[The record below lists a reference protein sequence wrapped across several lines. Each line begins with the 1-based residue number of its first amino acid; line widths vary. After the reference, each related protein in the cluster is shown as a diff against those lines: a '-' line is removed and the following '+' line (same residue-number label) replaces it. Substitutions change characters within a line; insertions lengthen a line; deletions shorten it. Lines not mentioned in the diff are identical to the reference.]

1 MNGKERVRAA
11 VARQPVDKIPLG
23 LYAVDHDTI
32 SRVIGRPT
40 IVRNQIEMA
49 IAFWEGRHAE
59 VAQQWV
65 ADLTDFY
72 RRLDCVDIITCR
84 DAMLMPPPDIRI
96 SPLMWVNPRYDRR
109 ELPVPRRVAPDR
121 WEDRDGRVYQANHEA
136 NEIICVH
143 DPLLA
148 SPPTFTAA
156 QFAGPTPELA
166 TPDPTVFAVLDQII
180 ATFGAEKYIVGPN
193 GGSLIISLLGGYESG
208 LMLHVEQPEVITAY
222 NRRQVVIQNRLDPY
236 FIRPGCDASLMDTD
250 IGGTA
255 GPIISPRMYRA
266 LYVPYL
272 TQRIAHIKNLVP
284 QMIMHNCGNTLP
296 LIDMF
301 IEAGFDCYQSLQTTA
316 GMEIGLLKARFGE
329 RMAFWGGVPLELLIA
344 GTPDEVQAAVRTALE
359 RGGPTGF
366 ILGPSQS
373 IARNTRYEN
382 FMAMLDEFERLRC
395 RYV

>member
-1 MNGKERVRAA
+1 MNSIQRVRAA
-11 VARQPVDKIPLG
+11 VARQPVDQIPLG

-59 VAQQWV
+59 VAQQWI

-84 DAMLMPPPDIRI
+84 DAMLMPPPEVRI
-96 SPLMWVNPRYDRR
+96 SPLLWVNPRYDRR

-121 WEDRDGRVYQANHEA
+121 WEDRAGRIYQANTEA

-143 DPLLA
+143 DPVLA
-148 SPPTFTAA
+148 QPLTFTVE
-156 QFAGPTPELA
+156 QFEGPLEDSVP
-166 TPDPTVFAVLDQII
+166 PDPAVFAVLDAII
-180 ATFGAEKYIVGPN
+180 ATFGTDRYIVGPN

-208 LMLHVEQPEVITAY
+208 LMLHVEQPAVIEAY
-222 NRRQVVIQNRLDPY
+222 NRRQVGLQNGLDRSY
-236 FIRPGCDASLMDTD
+236 IRPGCPASLMDTD
-250 IGGTA
+250 IGGTT
-255 GPIISPRMYRA
+255 GPIISPRMYRK
-266 LYVPYL
+266 LYLPYL
-272 TQRIAHIKNLVP
+272 KQRIAHIKTLVP
-284 QMIMHNCGNTLP
+284 QMILHNCGNTIP
-296 LIDMF
+296 LMDLF

-316 GMEIGLLKARFGE
+316 GMEVGWLQAHFGD
-329 RMAFWGGVPLELLIA
+329 RLAFWGGVPLELLIA
-344 GTPDEVQAAVRTALE
+344 GTPDEVRAAVRLALE
-359 RGGPTGF
+359 RGGATGF

-373 IARNTRYEN
+373 IARNTAYAN
-382 FMAMLDEFERLRC
+382 FMAMLDEFTRLRD

>member
-1 MNGKERVRAA
+1 MNSKERVRAA
-11 VARQPVDKIPLG
+11 IAREPLDRIPFG

-40 IVRNQIEMA
+40 IVRNQIAMA
-49 IAFWEGRHAE
+49 VAFWEGRHAE

-84 DAMLMPPPDIRI
+84 DAMLMPPPEVRI

-109 ELPVPRRVAPDR
+109 ELPVPKRIADDR
-121 WEDRDGRVYQANHEA
+121 WEDRDGRIYQANHEA
-136 NEIICVH
+136 NEIICVY
-143 DPLLA
+143 DPLLT
-148 SPPTFTAA
+148 SPPTFSVA
-156 QFAGPTPELA
+156 QFEGPIPA
-166 TPDPTVFAVLDQII
+166 AAPPDPAVFAVLDPIM
-180 ATFGAEKYIVGPN
+180 AAFGAEKYIVSPN

-208 LMLHVEQPEVITAY
+208 LMLHVDQPEVIHAY
-222 NRRQVVIQNRLDPY
+222 NRRQVIVQNQLDAY
-236 FIRPGCDASLMDTD
+236 HIRPGCDASLMDTD

-255 GPIISPRMYRA
+255 GPIISPKTYRS
-266 LYVPYL
+266 LYLPYL
-272 TQRIAHIKNLVP
+272 TQRIAHIKTLVP
-284 QMIMHNCGNTLP
+284 QAIIHNCGNTIP
-296 LIDMF
+296 LIDLF
-301 IEAGFDCYQSLQTTA
+301 IAAGFDCYQSLQTTA
-316 GMEIGLLKARFGE
+316 GMEVGLLKARFGE

-344 GTPDEVQAAVRTALE
+344 GTADEVRAAVRTALE

-373 IARNTRYEN
+373 IARNTRYDN
-382 FMAMLDEFERLRC
+382 FMAMLDEFERLRD